1 MTMMVRA
8 PMGVDPMPARPPRFS
23 HLIISHGCGFGG
35 GVLLPVLRVVQ
46 MREPTTWMI
55 AVMLLVLP

>member
-1 MTMMVRA
+1 
-8 PMGVDPMPARPPRFS
+8 MPARPPRFS